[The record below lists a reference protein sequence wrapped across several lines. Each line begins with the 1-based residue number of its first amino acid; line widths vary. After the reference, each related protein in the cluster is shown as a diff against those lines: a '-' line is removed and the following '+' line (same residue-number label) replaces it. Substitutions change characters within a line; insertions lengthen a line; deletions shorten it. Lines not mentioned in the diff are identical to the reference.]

1 MLARTKSAY
10 RPYLILFA
18 GSLVFRLLL
27 GFFFSQP
34 GYTDAYYYSNVAE
47 ALWQGR
53 GFHEDYIWNYLSRPL
68 PGSLLNNPSSTYWM
82 PLTSILIYLAYL
94 LTGGPSFFASQIPNI
109 LLSSLLPLM
118 AFYIASDIFGANT
131 ERGRRYGW
139 LAGLLTIFCGPYAP
153 RFAMPDNFAP
163 YAVFSCGF
171 LICTYKALRL
181 PPKPVRPALGWMAL
195 AGFSAG
201 LAYLTRVDGVI
212 LLAAAGLA
220 WLIIRYFL
228 KQSTGLNLLGLGLMS
243 LVFVLTIAPWLTH
256 NLLATGQIFPGGGIK
271 VLFWREYNDFF
282 SYSKNLDLSYYLN
295 QTDPSPNWG
304 LGPLLLSKL
313 DAFIQNIQVVGL
325 GALFMLPLFLLGLF
339 TRLPKPETSST
350 IENKALSNK
359 ELSNTQEPSSFILHP
374 PALAGV
380 PSFLWQRPEFL
391 PFVVYTLLLYL
402 AMSLA
407 FTFPSTRGS
416 VFHSSGGLLPF
427 IYLICLV
434 GLDRAISWL
443 SKISRPKAE
452 RRRQRNYGSL
462 VVVAYLLISLG
473 FGFIVRNGWDSDYNE
488 LKTVGQW
495 MQANTPPDA
504 RIMVPDTPAYW
515 YANHKPALA
524 ITSDPLP
531 VNLELARRYSVRYFL
546 YQPNHAGVVYLEE
559 LFKNKGAPG
568 YTLVATLGALQIYR
582 LEY

>member
-10 RPYLILFA
+10 RPYLFLFA

-53 GFHEDYIWNYLSRPL
+53 GFREDYIWNYLGRPL
-68 PGSLLNNPSSTYWM
+68 PASLLNNPSSTYWM
-82 PLTSILIYLAYL
+82 PLTSILIYFSYL
-94 LTGGPSFFASQIPNI
+94 LTGGPSFLASQILNI
-109 LLSSLLPLM
+109 LLSSLLPLL
-118 AFYIASDIFGANT
+118 AFYIATDIFGAGT

-153 RFAMPDNFAP
+153 RFATPDNFAP
-163 YAVFSCGF
+163 YAVFSCSF
-171 LICTYKALRL
+171 LVCTYKALRL
-181 PPKPVRPALGWMAL
+181 SPKPGRAALGWMAL

-220 WLIIRYFL
+220 WLIFRYLL
-228 KQSTGLNLLGLGLMS
+228 KQPSGLNLIGLGLMA

-256 NLLATGQIFPGGGIK
+256 NLLATGQLFPGGGIK

-304 LGPLLLSKL
+304 IGPLLLSKL
-313 DAFIQNIQVVGL
+313 DAFIQNIQVVVL
-325 GALFMLPLFLLGLF
+325 GALFMLPFFLIGLF
-339 TRLPKPETSST
+339 TRLPKLEISPTVEDKTFSDKDLST
-350 IENKALSNK
+350 
-359 ELSNTQEPSSFILHP
+359 TQDPSAFP
-374 PALAGV
+374 V
-380 PSFLWQRPEFL
+380 WRRPEFL

-434 GLDRAISWL
+434 GLDRAIGWL
-443 SKISRPKAE
+443 SKLSRPKAE
-452 RRRQRNYGSL
+452 RRRQRNYGTL
-462 VVVAYLLISLG
+462 VVVAYFLISLG

-495 MQANTPPDA
+495 MQANAPADS
-504 RIMVPDTPAYW
+504 RIMVPDPPAYW
-515 YANHKPALA
+515 YVNHKPALA

-531 VNLELARRYSVRYFL
+531 VNLELARRYGVRYFL
-546 YQPNHAGVVYLEE
+546 YQPNHAGVAYLEQ
-559 LFKNKGAPG
+559 LYKNKGAPN
-568 YTLVATLGALQIYR
+568 YTLVATLGDLQIYE
-582 LEY
+582 LEIRGL

>member
-1 MLARTKSAY
+1 VLDRTISAY

-53 GFHEDYIWNYLSRPL
+53 GFREDYIWNYLGRPL
-68 PGSLLNNPSSTYWM
+68 PADLLNNPSSTYWM

-94 LTGGPSFFASQIPNI
+94 LTGGPSFLASQIPNI
-109 LLSSLLPLM
+109 LLSSLLPLL
-118 AFYIASDIFGANT
+118 AFYIATDIFGANT

-153 RFAMPDNFAP
+153 RFATPDNFAP
-163 YAVFSCGF
+163 YALFSCGF
-171 LICTYKALRL
+171 LVCTYKALRL
-181 PPKPVRPALGWMAL
+181 SPKQARAAWGWMVL
-195 AGFSAG
+195 AGFCAG

-220 WLIIRYFL
+220 WLIFRYL
-228 KQSTGLNLLGLGLMS
+228 LRQPTGLNLTGLGLMT

-256 NLLATGQIFPGGGIK
+256 NLLATGQLFPGGGIK

-313 DAFIQNIQVVGL
+313 DASVQNIQVVVL
-325 GALFMLPLFLLGLF
+325 GALFMLPLFLIGLF
-339 TRLPKPETSST
+339 TRLPQPEISLITHSS
-350 IENKALSNK
+350 
-359 ELSNTQEPSSFILHP
+359 QESSFPQTPSSFISHP
-374 PALAGV
+374 SSL
-380 PSFLWQRPEFL
+380 LWRRAEFL
-391 PFVVYTLLLYL
+391 PFVIYTLLLYL
-402 AMSLA
+402 AMTLA

-452 RRRQRNYGSL
+452 RRRQRNYGTL
-462 VVVAYLLISLG
+462 VVVAYFLISLG

-495 MQANTPPDA
+495 MQANAPAGA
-504 RIMVPDTPAYW
+504 RIMVPDPPAYW
-515 YANHKPALA
+515 YVNHKPALA
-524 ITSDPLP
+524 ITSDPLS
-531 VNLELARRYSVRYFL
+531 VNLELARRYGVRYFL
-546 YQPNHAGVVYLEE
+546 YQPNHAGVAYLEE
-559 LFKNKGAPG
+559 LYKNKGAPN
-568 YTLVATLGALQIYR
+568 YTLVATLGDLQIYE
-582 LEY
+582 LEIRGL